1 MITVSSVIYIVN
13 VIGVSLK
20 YTAEHRVSAGTRRS
34 GVQLKYEDRE
44 RGRTYGLTLRTW
56 IVFLA
61 QSRLRNQ
68 IFHMH
73 LSTTRFNWLF

>member
-34 GVQLKYEDRE
+34 GVQIKYEDRE
-44 RGRTYGLTLRTW
+44 RGRT
-56 IVFLA
+56 
-61 QSRLRNQ
+61 
-68 IFHMH
+68 
-73 LSTTRFNWLF
+73 